1 MSFTAKMSH
10 THNLHAGIPCNHGPI
25 QNAKNAV
32 IAEAAGRPQDV
43 DTRHWPAHTR
53 AWRALRLTCVQSEIA
68 REEAT
73 VAATWAPR
81 KEATLYLRGAV
92 CGTVRELQAEAAMG
106 NARDCR
112 VRGSAGEN

>member
-1 MSFTAKMSH
+1 M
-10 THNLHAGIPCNHGPI
+10 
-25 QNAKNAV
+25 
-32 IAEAAGRPQDV
+32 

-92 CGTVRELQAEAAMG
+92 CGTVRELQAEVAMRVAAG
-106 NARDCR
+106 CDEVLVKIERLDREAIELGLSLTKRKPAARAHQR
-112 VRGSAGEN
+112 MQS